1 MFENEGTEIES
12 TQSDVTSEPSSEAQP
27 DAQPEQQAAA
37 PQQAQEEQRVPY
49 ERFQEMVAKRAE
61 ADQKLAAYEKR
72 MEQMERRFQE
82 SQRPK
87 DTRPD
92 FNEVRTKMA
101 ERLKGI
107 DPEFQSYMGLLE
119 EQALSSKQEL
129 AAFREEQFVERAVS
143 KFDELN
149 KANNVPVELAPVYR
163 AQLDEMYRNGKI
175 RNLGDLES
183 AYKSIHGPINKLLE
197 DRERTALAK
206 YTTEKKAAAT
216 KPAAQPKGRQAAP
229 GQSQKTPTDA
239 RSRRSSIIAD
249 VLAQTRASKDV
260 G

>member
-12 TQSDVTSEPSSEAQP
+12 TTSDVTPDSPSESQN

-37 PQQAQEEQRVPY
+37 PKQEEQRIPY
-49 ERFQEMVAKRAE
+49 ERFQEMVAKRQEAE
-61 ADQKLAAYEKR
+61 ARMQQYEQR
-72 MEQMERRFQE
+72 MADMERQFKA
-82 SQRPK
+82 SQQPK
-87 DTRPD
+87 DTRPNFD
-92 FNEVRTKMA
+92 EVRTKMA

-129 AAFREEQFVERAVS
+129 ARYREEQFVERAVS

-149 KANNVPVELAPVYR
+149 KANNVPQELAPVIR
-163 AQLDEMYRNGKI
+163 AQLDEMYRQGKI

-183 AYKSIHGPINKLLE
+183 AYKSIHEPLNKLLE
-197 DRERTALAK
+197 ERERSALAK

-229 GQSQKTPTDA
+229 GQAQQKGPTDA

-249 VLAQTRASKDV
+249 VLAQTRASKEV
-260 G
+260 